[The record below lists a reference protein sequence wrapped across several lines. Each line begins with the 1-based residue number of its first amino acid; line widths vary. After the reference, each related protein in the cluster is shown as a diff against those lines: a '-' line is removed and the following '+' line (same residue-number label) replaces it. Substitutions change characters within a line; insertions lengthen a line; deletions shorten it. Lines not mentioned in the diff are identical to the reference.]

1 MAVRGIAAPSAG
13 TIANSLVAAQAGI
26 PVLMAP
32 SGFFAN
38 NGVYVIGQA
47 PSSAAT
53 VSFSATSG
61 AGVTMTF
68 SAATLLG
75 TASDVGRV
83 LTILDTT
90 YKYATITAQSS
101 TTVATV
107 TLTGTLSGTGPFANA
122 SIWLTGMPYNLG
134 NTVAFSSF
142 FQTAFGNCYLY
153 FPLNVISASTPAGV
167 YFAQTLAAAGT
178 VYTIFNNPLSSGP
191 PTIPASPTAFVTTG
205 TGAFAQTTGSNV
217 TLLSIPVLAN
227 SIGPNGRL
235 HVNCTTINNNSANNK
250 SQTLSFGGVS
260 IHFTANT
267 TSNSY
272 TTDHHIVNS
281 GVASAQQTSSGS
293 GIGALN
299 IPTTLAVNTAA
310 DQNVTFLAQLANA
323 NDWMGYNYFVVEI
336 FPKA

>member
-53 VSFSATSG
+53 ASFSATSG
-61 AGVTMTF
+61 AGVTLTF

-75 TASDVGRV
+75 TSADNGRV

-90 YKYATITAQSS
+90 YKYATITAFSS

-107 TLTGTLSGTGPFANA
+107 TLTGTLSGLGPFANA

-142 FQTAFGNCYLY
+142 FQTAFGNCYLS
-153 FPLNVISASTPAGV
+153 FPVNVISAATPAGV
-167 YFAQTLAAAGT
+167 YYAQTLSAIGT
-178 VYTIFNNPLSSGP
+178 VYTVFNNLLSSGP
-191 PTIPASPTAFVTTG
+191 PTIPASPTAFAVTG
-205 TGAFAQTTGSNV
+205 TGAFSQTTGSNV
-217 TLLSIPVLAN
+217 TLITIPILGN
-227 SIGPNGRL
+227 
-235 HVNCTTINNNSANNK
+235 TI
-250 SQTLSFGGVS
+250 
-260 IHFTANT
+260 
-267 TSNSY
+267 
-272 TTDHHIVNS
+272 
-281 GVASAQQTSSGS
+281 
-293 GIGALN
+293 
-299 IPTTLAVNTAA
+299 
-310 DQNVTFLAQLANA
+310 
-323 NDWMGYNYFVVEI
+323 
-336 FPKA
+336 